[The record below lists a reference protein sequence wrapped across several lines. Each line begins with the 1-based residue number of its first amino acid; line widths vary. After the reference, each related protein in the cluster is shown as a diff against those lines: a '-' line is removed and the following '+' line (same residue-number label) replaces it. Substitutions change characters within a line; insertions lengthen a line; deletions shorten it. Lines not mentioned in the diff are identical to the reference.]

1 MSTNSSPNDV
11 VVLTDEPA
19 GAAQTTPEP
28 PRPAPPT
35 PAGEDGATTPG
46 GPTMVLLFTAG
57 FITYKV
63 WRFRRRR
70 ANRR

>member
-11 VVLTDEPA
+11 AVLTGEPA
-19 GAAQTTPEP
+19 GAAQTPQP

-57 FITYKV
+57 FVTYKV

>member
-1 MSTNSSPNDV
+1 MSTDSSAVDGV
-11 VVLTDEPA
+11 ALADS
-19 GAAQTTPEP
+19 PEAP
-28 PRPAPPT
+28 LQPRPLGPT
-35 PAGEDGATTPG
+35 PAGEDGATTAG

-70 ANRR
+70 RSKS

>member
-11 VVLTDEPA
+11 VVHTDEPA
-19 GAAQTTPEP
+19 GAAQTPEP
-28 PRPAPPT
+28 PRTAPPT

-46 GPTMVLLFTAG
+46 GPPMVLLFTAG
-57 FITYKV
+57 FVTYKV